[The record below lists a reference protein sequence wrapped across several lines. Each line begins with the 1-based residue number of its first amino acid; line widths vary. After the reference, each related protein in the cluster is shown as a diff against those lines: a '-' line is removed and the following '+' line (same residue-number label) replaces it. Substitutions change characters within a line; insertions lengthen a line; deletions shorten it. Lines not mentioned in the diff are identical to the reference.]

1 MGNKSLSPPPKLFSN
16 SIRAQSS
23 SFFFTLWKLSE
34 ANICTNIANSP
45 CSFRQASLAV
55 GIHMMTMMMSNP
67 SLSLPL
73 TSSWQSRGD
82 RQIFCNRFF
91 SSLSASPPGGRPR
104 ISHFPLPSR
113 DKWVSDHPEMQ
124 KWFEHHRFKFC
135 PKNTRIR
142 WIKTCHWQICQIG
155 YFCIFWYCFD
165 NLIWSQAL
173 GLHLELLWHFPKTVE
188 QLFLSSFTTYLWLPS
203 WATSTPPTSTHLSE
217 ITSTGITHSP
227 YDHYDHQIIIAAI
240 IMMILW
246 PPSYLSPPLDR
257 SNH

>member
-1 MGNKSLSPPPKLFSN
+1 MGNRSLSPPWTFQQFYPSPIYLFFLLFESSPKQTS
-16 SIRAQSS
+16 AP
-23 SFFFTLWKLSE
+23 TLPPPPVPFARHRWLL
-34 ANICTNIANSP
+34 
-45 CSFRQASLAV
+45 ASTWWRWWCPTPASHYL
-55 GIHMMTMMMSNP
+55 
-67 SLSLPL
+67 LLPL
-73 TSSWQSRGD
+73 GKVEVIVKYFATD
-82 RQIFCNRFF
+82 FF
-91 SSLSASPPGGRPR
+91 LPFQPLLPAEDPGFHT
-104 ISHFPLPSR
+104 SHFPHVISE
-113 DKWVSDHPEMQ
+113 WVITQRWKSDLNTTDSN
-124 KWFEHHRFKFC
+124 FA
-135 PKNTRIR
+135 PKKTRTR

-155 YFCIFWYCFD
+155 YFCIFWYRFD

>member
-1 MGNKSLSPPPKLFSN
+1 
-16 SIRAQSS
+16 
-23 SFFFTLWKLSE
+23 
-34 ANICTNIANSP
+34 
-45 CSFRQASLAV
+45 
-55 GIHMMTMMMSNP
+55 MTMMMSNP

-91 SSLSASPPGGRPR
+91 SPLSASRPGRRPR
-104 ISHFPLPSR
+104 ISHFPHVISE
-113 DKWVSDHPEMQ
+113 WVITQRWKSDLNTTDSN
-124 KWFEHHRFKFC
+124 FA
-135 PKNTRIR
+135 PKKTRTR
-142 WIKTCHWQICQIG
+142 WIKTCHRQICQIG

-173 GLHLELLWHFPKTVE
+173 GLHLELVWHFPKTVE

-227 YDHYDHQIIIAAI
+227 YDHYDHQIIIATI